1 MVAPSL
7 NRHEEALNKGVI
19 DSGHERLMG
28 FVQGIWRWAGVGAA
42 ALVLLAGGIDAS
54 GAAMTRQQAQARA
67 AMLRQAGAAIFNDPG
82 LSGSGRLACASCHVP
97 GNAFGPVS
105 GRAVEAGGPDLSLS
119 GHRAV
124 PSLTYT
130 QVVPAFNEHMFDID
144 PYGDDSVDA
153 GPSGG
158 LTWDGRVDRAG
169 DQARIPL
176 YSPVEMAASGPA
188 MVAKA
193 LRAAPYAGLLRQ
205 LAGEAAFSQ
214 DEALVGT
221 ALSALEAYQ
230 QTPELFYPYSSKYD
244 AYLQGKTSL
253 TPQEARGLALFNDED
268 KGNCAS
274 CHKSAV
280 DMDGTPPQFTD
291 YGLIALGVPRN
302 LAIPAN
308 ADAAFFDLGLCGPD
322 RTDFKDRSDYCGLF
336 RTPSLRNVALR
347 KHFFHNGVFSDLTQ
361 AVAFYATRDTDPAR
375 WFPRKADG
383 TLDAF
388 DDLPAPYRANLNMDP
403 PFGGKVGDKPALSEA
418 EIADIVAFLGTLTDG
433 WKAAE

>member
-1 MVAPSL
+1 MVRGL
-7 NRHEEALNKGVI
+7 RV
-19 DSGHERLMG
+19 M
-28 FVQGIWRWAGVGAA
+28 AGLA
-42 ALVLLAGGIDAS
+42 ALVLLAGTAT
-54 GAAMTRQQAQARA
+54 AAMTRQEVYARVEL
-67 AMLRQAGAAIFNDPG
+67 LRQAGGAIFADPS
-82 LSGSGRLACASCHVP
+82 LSASGKLACASCHVP

-105 GRAVEAGGPDLSLS
+105 GRAVEPGGPDLSLF

-130 QVVPAFNEHMFDID
+130 QTVPAFNEHMFDTD
-144 PYGDDSVDA
+144 PYGDDSVDG

-158 LTWDGRVDRAG
+158 LTWDGRVDRTA

-188 MVAKA
+188 SVAKA

-205 LAGEAAFSQ
+205 LAGEGAFGQ
-214 DEALVGT
+214 DEALVT
-221 ALSALEAYQ
+221 IALSALEAYQ
-230 QTPELFYPYSSKYD
+230 QTPSLFYPYSSKYD
-244 AYLQGKTSL
+244 AYLRGKASL
-253 TPQEARGLALFNDED
+253 TAQEARGLALFNDEA

-302 LAIPAN
+302 RAIPAN
-308 ADAAFFDLGLCGPD
+308 ADPAFFDLGLCGPD
-322 RTDFKDRSDYCGLF
+322 RTDFKARADYCGLF

-347 KHFFHNGVFSDLTQ
+347 KRFFHNGVFSDLTQ
-361 AVAFYATRDTDPAR
+361 AVAFYATRDIDPAR
-375 WFPRKADG
+375 WFPRKPDG
-383 TLDAF
+383 TVEVF

-433 WKAAE
+433 WRGTDATHPSGG